1 MAPSP
6 GPHPDPRI
14 ASHPKS
20 IAPADATISACRVE
34 SRLRPE
40 LLADAGTGNPFR
52 TAIGYNTASGAVKYS
67 LPVRPWQTARR
78 CDNLIAGP
86 ARVASMKLTPNRTMR
101 RDEHGI
107 ARSLATIAI
116 VAGGLMLSA
125 CMDPGSMGGG
135 MPGMGG
141 SGSGLLGSAPARTPQ
156 ERAMEV
162 EPMLTAAGF
171 QTLSPQQPAHQQQL
185 ASLPALR
192 LHYYTTPDGQ
202 QRYWYADPNYCHCL
216 YVGDAAAYQRY

>member
-1 MAPSP
+1 
-6 GPHPDPRI
+6 
-14 ASHPKS
+14 
-20 IAPADATISACRVE
+20 
-34 SRLRPE
+34 
-40 LLADAGTGNPFR
+40 
-52 TAIGYNTASGAVKYS
+52 
-67 LPVRPWQTARR
+67 
-78 CDNLIAGP
+78 
-86 ARVASMKLTPNRTMR
+86 MKLTPNRTMR
-101 RDEHGI
+101 RDERGI

-116 VAGGLMLSA
+116 VAGGLMLAA
-125 CMDPGSMGGG
+125 CMDPNSMGGG

-156 ERAMEV
+156 ERANEV

-216 YVGDAAAYQRY
+216 YVGDAAAYQRYESLRLQNQQLQAEQQMQAQQQMQMQQYQMQQYQSMGPFGPVGPPMGGSFGIGVGGPGFGVIF